1 MTGRAGAGTGLP
13 FHDRVAAGA
22 ALAEALDQY
31 RARGALVLGL
41 IRGGVPVAAEV
52 ARRLEAELDIVV
64 VRKLGAP
71 AAPELAM
78 GAVTSDGTRI
88 LNNDVVKELRVPDAQ
103 LVALTEAR
111 GIEALRLEEQLR
123 RGRPD
128 LRIRGRTV
136 ILVDDGLATGATMRA
151 AVASVRRRVPGRIVV
166 AVPVGSKE
174 ACAAL
179 RREADEVVC
188 PVEPEWFDA
197 VGSWYEDFAQ
207 VSDREV
213 TDLLDRLP
221 PRPAG

>member
-1 MTGRAGAGTGLP
+1 
-13 FHDRVAAGA
+13 
-22 ALAEALDQY
+22 
-31 RARGALVLGL
+31 
-41 IRGGVPVAAEV
+41 
-52 ARRLEAELDIVV
+52 
-64 VRKLGAP
+64 
-71 AAPELAM
+71 
-78 GAVTSDGTRI
+78 
-88 LNNDVVKELRVPDAQ
+88 VVKELRVPDAQ